1 MFNLHENSRQQ
12 SYTHT
17 KIQFPEIQISKKT
30 QKTRNHA
37 SYRKLTNIIKNFKV
51 LKRVENPNS
60 GKQR

>member
-1 MFNLHENSRQQ
+1 MKTAGNKVI
-12 SYTHT
+12 HT
-17 KIQFPEIQISKKT
+17 QKSSNFLRFKSVKKT
-30 QKTRNHA
+30 QKTCNHA

>member
-1 MFNLHENSRQQ
+1 MKTAGNKVI
-12 SYTHT
+12 YTQ
-17 KIQFPEIQISKKT
+17 KFKFPEIQISKKT

-51 LKRVENPNS
+51 LKKVENPNS

>member
-1 MFNLHENSRQQ
+1 MKTAGNKVI
-12 SYTHT
+12 HT
-17 KIQFPEIQISKKT
+17 QKFKFPEIQICKKT